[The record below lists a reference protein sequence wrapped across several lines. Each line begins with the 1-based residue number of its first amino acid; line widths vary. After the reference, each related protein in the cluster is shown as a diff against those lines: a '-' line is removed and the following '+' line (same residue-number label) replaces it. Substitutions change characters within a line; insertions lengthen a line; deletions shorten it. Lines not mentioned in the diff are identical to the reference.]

1 MAAKDSSSTLRI
13 PPMNLSKRS
22 ASEHAKSHARAIFPS
37 IEFFASSISPTLG
50 QERARTS
57 PQSGGPAIHS
67 TAVEDAAGDAA
78 SPLQAVALS
87 TGSTPSAIESS
98 GSLALQGFG
107 AKAHNTLRLD
117 AESRV
122 RPGAGDPNVP
132 ERPDL
137 TDPKV
142 QRNLSEASSSPR
154 RQTPRYRTF
163 LSSPRVPFASRDRA
177 AHIAEL
183 NDAHSVQHVV
193 QDDPQWAVS
202 LASTDSVLLED
213 ACFAQADKSR
223 RSVMHAC
230 SSLATDGHT
239 LHVQAPSPRKILDI
253 DEFRPS
259 HSLSFD
265 ANPSPPLPRSGNAL
279 SAAAFGEMPED
290 SAIYEKKD
298 RASLMEIASLAAKV
312 RSKVDAF
319 SNRPSPVVLQ
329 QEYEERKASPSAAVK
344 EKQDELNAAL
354 ADIAKATADSER
366 IEKQET
372 KAKHDEAMEARL
384 REKRARAKDEEN
396 NSRERQ
402 MVMEAQVAESKHGDE
417 MEVRLREDRVRAKD
431 EEDRAHEE
439 EAGEKR
445 QGGQNEKVDAQQ
457 AIAHEQVVLG
467 VNESANVEQRRNPG
481 SSQASNSTRQKKMAF
496 PPTVPAAFMNSRA
509 CSDASFAAESAG
521 ADDHKWHQVS
531 IMMEHLRLQDQKLD
545 GIKRQLDVLQKE
557 VKLVRGHHQQTISC
571 RCCVQ

>member
-1 MAAKDSSSTLRI
+1 MAAKDSSSALRI

-37 IEFFASSISPTLG
+37 IEFFASSISPADG
-50 QERARTS
+50 QERARTN
-57 PQSGGPAIHS
+57 PQSGGPVIHS

-78 SPLQAVALS
+78 SPLQAVAFS

-98 GSLALQGFG
+98 GSLALLGFG
-107 AKAHNTLRLD
+107 AKAHNSFRLD
-117 AESRV
+117 AESRG
-122 RPGAGDPNVP
+122 RPGTGDPNVP

-137 TDPKV
+137 TDPEG
-142 QRNLSEASSSPR
+142 QRNLSEASSSRR

-163 LSSPRVPFASRDRA
+163 LSSPRAPLASRDRA

-183 NDAHSVQHVV
+183 NNSHPVQHVV

-202 LASTDSVLLED
+202 LASTDSGLLED
-213 ACFAQADKSR
+213 ACCAQADKSR
-223 RSVMHAC
+223 RSLMLAC
-230 SSLATDGHT
+230 SSLAADGHT
-239 LHVQAPSPRKILDI
+239 LHVQAPSPRKITDI

-259 HSLSFD
+259 TRSLTLD
-265 ANPSPPLPRSGNAL
+265 ANTSPPLPRSGNAL
-279 SAAAFGEMPED
+279 SAAAFEEMPED
-290 SAIYEKKD
+290 PAICVKKD
-298 RASLMEIASLAAKV
+298 RASLIEIASLAAKV

-319 SNRPSPVVLQ
+319 SNSPSPAVLQ
-329 QEYEERKASPSAAVK
+329 QEYEGKKASPSAAVK
-344 EKQDELNAAL
+344 ERKDMLNAAL
-354 ADIAKATADSER
+354 AGIAKATADSER

-402 MVMEAQVAESKHGDE
+402 MVMEAQVAAAKHGDE
-417 MEVRLREDRVRAKD
+417 MEVRLREERVRAKD
-431 EEDRAHEE
+431 EEDRAHGE

-445 QGGQNEKVDAQQ
+445 QNEKVDAQQ
-457 AIAHEQVVLG
+457 TIAHEQVVFA

-481 SSQASNSTRQKKMAF
+481 SSQASNSTRQKMAF
-496 PPTVPAAFMNSRA
+496 PPLPLVPAAFMNSRA
-509 CSDASFAAESAG
+509 CSDASSAAESAG

-531 IMMEHLRLQDQKLD
+531 IMMQHLRLQDQKLD

-557 VKLVRGHHQQTISC
+557 VELARDHNQQTISC